1 MVWSV
6 THFGWPALDYD
17 HLFALFVV
25 SFSVGAIGGLL
36 LLAEFSEFQHYNKT
50 VVEADGR
57 DMCVLV
63 DRGGKAV
70 DRTFVGTGE
79 PCPDPGGWHTA
90 ERTANGDLPTA
101 PIDEGR
107 AALFAAMLLIGL
119 PTSMVAA
126 WKSRI

>member
-1 MVWSV
+1 MARSV
-6 THFGWPALDYD
+6 PHFGWPALDYD
-17 HLFALFVV
+17 RLFALFVV
-25 SFSVGAIGGLL
+25 LFAVGCIGGLL
-36 LLAEFSEFQHYNKT
+36 LLAEFSEFHYYNKT

-70 DRTFVGTGE
+70 DRAFVHASE
-79 PCPDPGGWHTA
+79 QCPDPGGWHTV

-101 PIDEGR
+101 PVDEGR

-119 PTSMVAA
+119 PTSMVSA
-126 WKSRI
+126 WKNHI